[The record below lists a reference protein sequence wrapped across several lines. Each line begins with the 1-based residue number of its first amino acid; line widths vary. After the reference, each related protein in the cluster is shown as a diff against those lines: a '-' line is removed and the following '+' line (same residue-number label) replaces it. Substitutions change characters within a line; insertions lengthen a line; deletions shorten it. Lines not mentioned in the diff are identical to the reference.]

1 MNNEIIELLRTVI
14 KEELAGL
21 KQDVA
26 GLKQDVAEI
35 KVEQQKMND
44 RLTILES
51 RQQKIYEQTGELLEF
66 RNEAMARFNQLAT
79 N

>member
-1 MNNEIIELLRTVI
+1 MVQLNNEIIELLRTVI

-35 KVEQQKMND
+35 KFEQQKMND
-44 RLTILES
+44 RLTILEA
-51 RQQKIYEQTGELLEF
+51 RQQKIYSQTGKLLEF
-66 RNEAMARFNQLAT
+66 RNEAMARFD
-79 N
+79 